1 MLFSDRSRSL
11 YKNAPVHEVICQ
23 LRFPTILSI
32 NSTEPADFQEIIRD
46 EFPQY
51 ARQQQTLPPKII
63 GAGTPNPRIE
73 QQPPVINYTFLSADN
88 RWKLNL
94 TRDFIALSTIRYS
107 GWEEFARHLDKPLA
121 AFINLYHPAYF
132 QRVGL
137 RYVNIISREKLGLE
151 GKPWTDLMAPAYT
164 APLREPDVREENF
177 VGCNCDFTLKL
188 DSSCYAKI
196 HAGPNKVKRNTPGAA
211 VDPETKFVFDMD
223 LFMSGNTPCTLSAA
237 ALETIHGHATRIFEG
252 AVTDT
257 LRTAMEPI

>member
-51 ARQQQTLPPKII
+51 ARQQQALPPKVI

-151 GKPWTDLMAPAYT
+151 GTLWTDLMAPAYT

-177 VGCNCDFTLKL
+177 FGCSCDFTLKL
-188 DSSCYAKI
+188 DSSCHAKI
-196 HAGPNKVKRNTPGAA
+196 HAGPNKVKRSTPGAA